1 MVLVPRDVKFME
13 AKGYYKEKNWNDL
26 KDLSQKSE
34 KATNLWIIIL
44 ERIGIHLYQDQ
55 KRGRNI

>member
-1 MVLVPRDVKFME
+1 ME